1 MLNYA
6 AYLEEHN
13 CFEEAFRVSAK
24 RVGALAA
31 PASREIC
38 QQHLNHVEARY
49 KGSKIERA
57 RDIFEKVATRRGSEA

>member
-13 CFEEAFRVSAK
+13 CFEEAFRVYEK
-24 RVGALAA
+24 GVGAFSF
-31 PASREIC
+31 PASREIWL
-38 QQHLNHVEARY
+38 QYINHFVARY

-57 RDIFEKVATRRGSEA
+57 RDIFEKVGQPEGGEA

>member
-13 CFEEAFRVSAK
+13 CFEEAFRVYEKGVNAFSF
-24 RVGALAA
+24 
-31 PASREIC
+31 PASREIWL
-38 QQHLNHVEARY
+38 QYINHFVARY

-57 RDIFEKVATRRGSEA
+57 RDIFEKVKVSSEREA